1 MAADATLFQTSIFR
15 PKNRLLENLQYT
27 VYENYRKISLNIAS
41 EASYIYILSGQ
52 TLIKMPKIGQFGEF
66 LKNWSLQ
73 SNSVTRQ
80 VNFDRTKI
88 SENVKIRKL
97 NATFLMIF
105 KQCEHGRSNSMFEPY
120 LTEDF
125 EFILNAQ
132 NWIYGQKLDF

>member
-1 MAADATLFQTSIFR
+1 MAVDATLFQTSIFR

-88 SENVKIRKL
+88 SENANVKKL
-97 NATFLMIF
+97 KCDIFDNF
-105 KQCEHGRSNSMFEPY
+105 KQCEHGVIRCLNPIWQK
-120 LTEDF
+120 
-125 EFILNAQ
+125 ILN
-132 NWIYGQKLDF
+132 LS